1 MITAGIIDDEP
12 KVAEGLKKIIEKY
25 LSKNIRVVFVSYSVK
40 EAVAQINIHQPNLV
54 FLDVEMPDENGFE
67 LFKHYH
73 RPDFKVVITTAHK
86 EYAIN
91 AIKHSALDY
100 LLKPINH
107 LELFELIKK
116 IEKQENNSRFHFQL
130 ETLIANLNNGSEAVS
145 KIAFPTQTGLE
156 FVKVNNI
163 VYCQAEN
170 TYTTIHTS
178 LNESIVVSKT
188 LKVVEELLPEK
199 LFMRIHKSFL
209 VNVNYIKSYSRA
221 GGPGVILENGLLLP
235 VAGGKAKD
243 IIALLKNE

>member
-221 GGPGVILENGLLLP
+221 GGQGVILENGLLLP